1 MGERLMIVPDYIER
15 SKRKTLSLT
24 VLKSGVIVVKAP
36 MSLTDETINRFIE
49 EKQNWIKE
57 KLVAI
62 KETNNKFEDVIA
74 LKKCLIYGKKYNI
87 VKADVKSIKTSTNF
101 ELVVP
106 NKLEG
111 EKFIKAVAS
120 WVKKLAKKVLEERLQ
135 FIETR
140 TGLKS
145 TSLKIGNSRGRWGS
159 CNSYGNIILN
169 FRVIMLPPEIIDYV
183 IVHELCH
190 LIELNH
196 SRQFWEN
203 VARLLPNYELHR
215 KNIKEYGFL
224 LNMF

>member
-1 MGERLMIVPDYIER
+1 MIVPDYIER

-24 VLKSGVIVVKAP
+24 VLKNGVVLVKAP
-36 MSLTDETINRFIE
+36 ISLPDETINHFIE
-49 EKQNWIKE
+49 EKQNWIRE
-57 KLVAI
+57 KLIAI
-62 KETNNKFEDVIA
+62 KETNNKFEDVIS
-74 LKKCLIYGKKYNI
+74 LKHCLIYGKKYNI
-87 VKADVKSIKTSTNF
+87 IRADVKSIRTNTNF

-111 EKFIKAVAS
+111 EKFNKSLALWI
-120 WVKKLAKKVLEERLQ
+120 KKLAKKVLDERLK
-135 FIETR
+135 FIESR

-190 LIELNH
+190 LLEMNH
-196 SRQFWEN
+196 SKSFWEN